1 MVLTELPVHTFEPL
15 HVSWGEICMF
25 WRQITWPPELFK
37 RKKTTKPSLLDYI
50 LLSTVGWGKKEIARA
65 RDKKQKRQ
73 IALKEKHVY
82 FIAEVRK

>member
-1 MVLTELPVHTFEPL
+1 MKFACFGSKSHGHLNFSRE
-15 HVSWGEICMF
+15 
-25 WRQITWPPELFK
+25 
-37 RKKTTKPSLLDYI
+37 KTTTTTKASLFDYI